1 MPCCSAAGLHS
12 TRIIP
17 AWFNAPLE
25 FLTGFTA
32 PVISVDATPRLH
44 QLPPVENP
52 DQELESWHQVFAGL
66 SDKDIQE
73 IESIALDRSHFMA
86 QET

>member
-1 MPCCSAAGLHS
+1 MN
-12 TRIIP
+12 RILEAIYE
-17 AWFNAPLE
+17 NGVLKPLKSLKLPE
-25 FLTGFTA
+25 HQKVTIT
-32 PVISVDATPRLH
+32 I

-52 DQELESWHQVFAGL
+52 DQELESWHQVLAGL

>member
-1 MPCCSAAGLHS
+1 MN
-12 TRIIP
+12 RILEAIYE
-17 AWFNAPLE
+17 NGVLKPLKSLKLPE
-25 FLTGFTA
+25 HQKVTIT
-32 PVISVDATPRLH
+32 I

>member
-1 MPCCSAAGLHS
+1 MN
-12 TRIIP
+12 RILEAIYE
-17 AWFNAPLE
+17 NGVLKPLKSLKLPE
-25 FLTGFTA
+25 HQKVTIT
-32 PVISVDATPRLH
+32 I
-44 QLPPVENP
+44 QLPPMENP